1 MLRWRWWLGRVGRRW
16 LLVWC
21 WWSGVRRLSIRR
33 VGSIGRLGCVVT
45 ATPWIVTV
53 AWWCRGVAWCRRGV
67 ARRLGRVGRGSTIA
81 RRRFRITGR
90 CSIAGWC
97 SIAGRRRWVTRW
109 WSIAR
114 RRGRVAGMCSIA
126 GLLVGS
132 VAIVGLLLL
141 VGHWLLRVRLVSWRL
156 LGVWWRRLLGVRR
169 RLLGVMWRG
178 LLGVL
183 SYSFLRIGGWWCFSV
198 HGRLGRGCV
207 RVISWGRWRS
217 IRVISW
223 GWWSS
228 IGVISWWCVRRGCWR
243 TMRVRGRRTTV
254 MGRLSIMVSRPE
266 ASHNVLMLGR
276 REFVLRDSVLHAVH
290 GLGVGETKLGAIYLV
305 QELGRVNEVEAIH
318 QTAK

>member
-21 WWSGVRRLSIRR
+21 WWSGVSRLSIRR

-97 SIAGRRRWVTRW
+97 SIAGRRFRIIGRCSITGWCSIAGRRRWVTRW

-114 RRGRVAGMCSIA
+114 GGGRVAGMCSVA

-156 LGVWWRRLLGVRR
+156 LWVRWRRLLGVRR
-169 RLLGVMWRG
+169 RRLLGVMWR

-183 SYSFLRIGGWWCFSV
+183 SYRFLRIGGWWCFSV

-217 IRVISW
+217 I
-223 GWWSS
+223 
-228 IGVISWWCVRRGCWR
+228 GVIGWWCVRRGCWR
-243 TMRVRGRRTTV
+243 T
-254 MGRLSIMVSRPE
+254 
-266 ASHNVLMLGR
+266 
-276 REFVLRDSVLHAVH
+276 
-290 GLGVGETKLGAIYLV
+290 
-305 QELGRVNEVEAIH
+305 
-318 QTAK
+318 

>member
-16 LLVWC
+16 LLVGC
-21 WWSGVRRLSIRR
+21 WWSGISRLSIRR
-33 VGSIGRLGCVVT
+33 VGSIGRLSCVVA
-45 ATPWIVTV
+45 ATPWIV
-53 AWWCRGVAWCRRGV
+53 AVAWCCRGI
-67 ARRLGRVGRGSTIA
+67 ARRLGRIGMGGTIA
-81 RRRFRITGR
+81 RRRFRV
-90 CSIAGWC
+90 AGWC
-97 SIAGRRRWVTRW
+97 SIAGRQRWVTRW

-114 RRGRVAGMCSIA
+114 WRGRVAGMCSVA

-156 LGVWWRRLLGVRR
+156 LGVRWRRLLGVMGR
-169 RLLGVMWRG
+169 RLLGIMWKR

-183 SYSFLRIGGWWCFSV
+183 SYRLLRIGGWWCFSV

-217 IRVISW
+217 IGVISW
-223 GWWSS
+223 GW
-228 IGVISWWCVRRGCWR
+228 VRRGCWR

-254 MGRLSIMVSRPE
+254 RGMLSIRVRRPE

-276 REFVLRDSVLHAVH
+276 REVVLRDSVLHAVH
-290 GLGVGETKLGAIYLV
+290 SLGVGETKLGAIYLV
-305 QELGRVNEVEAIH
+305 QELGRVNEVETIH

>member
-21 WWSGVRRLSIRR
+21 WWSGVSRLSIRR

-45 ATPWIVTV
+45 ATPWIV
-53 AWWCRGVAWCRRGV
+53 AVAWCCRGV
-67 ARRLGRVGRGSTIA
+67 ARRLGRVGR
-81 RRRFRITGR
+81 
-90 CSIAGWC
+90 WC

-114 RRGRVAGMCSIA
+114 RRGRVAGVCSIA

-141 VGHWLLRVRLVSWRL
+141 VGRWLLRVRLVSWRL
-156 LGVWWRRLLGVRR
+156 LGVR
-169 RLLGVMWRG
+169 WRG
-178 LLGVL
+178 LLG
-183 SYSFLRIGGWWCFSV
+183 
-198 HGRLGRGCV
+198 GRR
-207 RVISWGRWRS
+207 RS
-217 IRVISW
+217 IGVISW

-228 IGVISWWCVRRGCWR
+228 IGVISWWCVRRRCWR

-254 MGRLSIMVSRPE
+254 MGRLSIRVSRPE

-290 GLGVGETKLGAIYLV
+290 GLGVGETKLRAIYLV

>member
-141 VGHWLLRVRLVSWRL
+141 VGRWLLRVRLVSWRL
-156 LGVWWRRLLGVRR
+156 LGVRWRRLLGVRR
-169 RLLGVMWRG
+169 RRLLGIMWRR
-178 LLGVL
+178 LLGML
-183 SYSFLRIGGWWCFSV
+183 SYRFLRIGGRWCFSV
-198 HGRLGRGCV
+198 HGRLGRG
-207 RVISWGRWRS
+207 S
-217 IRVISW
+217 IRV
-223 GWWSS
+223 
-228 IGVISWWCVRRGCWR
+228 RR
-243 TMRVRGRRTTV
+243 
-254 MGRLSIMVSRPE
+254 PK

-290 GLGVGETKLGAIYLV
+290 SLGVGETKLGAIYLV
-305 QELGRVNEVEAIH
+305 QELGRVNEVETIH
-318 QTAK
+318 QAAK